1 MAMIPAFF
9 DRNMPRNFGFYDRK
23 MNWTFLLIFSSSSLN
38 KGTKFS
44 SSSFS
49 KKVNWVQFKVHQKSE
64 LLNWTELFRSVQSLP
79 WLLHI
84 PLQHTHIPLAKG
96 LLENPRRTYNVVGST
111 GHHLYIALFLQE
123 CLRVRLAQFLPQNE
137 DTFSTFLYFC
147 HNEKNKMLHTYV

>member
-1 MAMIPAFF
+1 MFLYILTLFTPASMYVCINYL
-9 DRNMPRNFGFYDRK
+9 RS
-23 MNWTFLLIFSSSSLN
+23 TFLTYTICRSWMRSSCHTYSSNISTRL
-38 KGTKFS
+38 
-44 SSSFS
+44 
-49 KKVNWVQFKVHQKSE
+49 
-64 LLNWTELFRSVQSLP
+64 
-79 WLLHI
+79 LLHI